1 MVFYLVKLLI
11 VLSFNV
17 LKCYHVYVL
26 TMNFV
31 HNFATSTV
39 KLAVAVLLLV
49 FSFIS
54 VCTVSA
60 QEEAGIGIKPASI
73 TDKLEPGEVKSFSV
87 SVSNLSGVDQTFY
100 LSRRDI
106 VDVAAGGVPV
116 FANSKTERSGYELS
130 EWITLEQDSVF
141 IPAGESRTVPFILQ
155 APEDA
160 TPGGHF
166 GAIVISV
173 EPPEIRSSG
182 ASIGYEVANII
193 SMRIAGDVVESAQIR
208 QFSTE
213 KYIHSNIDVNF
224 LVRVENEGNTLVK
237 PIGPLEITNM
247 FGKQV
252 ATLTFNESGAGVFPM
267 TKNGPTVRDYEI
279 NWQDETP
286 GFGRYEAVLSA
297 AYGDAGAM
305 KTMTSTV
312 TFWVLP
318 MKIVAPAL
326 IGLLIFFL
334 IVYFGVK
341 IYVKRTVAVMTGGS
355 TRRLVNRHRRNT
367 QFPVLLVFITMMVI
381 TALLMIIL
389 LLLFS

>member
-1 MVFYLVKLLI
+1 
-11 VLSFNV
+11 
-17 LKCYHVYVL
+17 
-26 TMNFV
+26 MNFA
-31 HNFATSTV
+31 HHFATITFR
-39 KLAVAVLLLV
+39 LAVIIFLLFV
-49 FSFIS
+49 SFIS
-54 VCTVSA
+54 IVSA
-60 QEEAGIGIKPASI
+60 QEEAGVGIKPASI
-73 TDKLEPGEVKSFSV
+73 TDKLEPGETRSFSV
-87 SVSNLSGVDQTFY
+87 SVSNLSGIDQTFY

-106 VDVAAGGVPV
+106 VDVAPGGVPV

-141 IPAGESRTVPFILQ
+141 IPAGEARAVPFVLQ

-166 GAIVISV
+166 GAIVVSV
-173 EPPEIRSSG
+173 EPPEMRSSG

-193 SMRIAGDVVESAQIR
+193 SMRIAGEVVESAQIR

-213 KYIHSNIDVNF
+213 KYIHSSIDVNF
-224 LVRVENEGNTLVK
+224 LVRIENEGNTLVK
-237 PIGPLEITNM
+237 PIGPLEVTNM

-252 ATLTFNESGAGVFPM
+252 ANITFNENGAGVFPM

-297 AYGDAGAM
+297 VYGDAGAM

-318 MKIVAPAL
+318 MKIVGPAL
-326 IGLLIFFL
+326 VGLLVFFL
-334 IVYFGVK
+334 VVYFGVK
-341 IYVKRTVAVMTGGS
+341 IYIKRTVAVMTGGS
-355 TRRLVNRHRRNT
+355 TRRLVSRRHKNT
-367 QFPVLLVFITMMVI
+367 QFPVLLVFVTMLVI